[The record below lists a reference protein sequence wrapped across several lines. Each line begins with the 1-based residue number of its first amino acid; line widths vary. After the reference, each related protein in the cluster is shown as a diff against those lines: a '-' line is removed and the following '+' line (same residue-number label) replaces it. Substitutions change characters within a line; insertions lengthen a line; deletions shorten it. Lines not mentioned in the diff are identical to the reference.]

1 MPLLAKATTIA
12 LLQDAFQAAIEGLT
26 PRVTRGKD
34 TNRWKYYA
42 RPHNPLMGTRWF
54 RFEWERLPDP
64 GDGIQ
69 NNAVY
74 EVIVSC
80 VIVTDYGGVPHQDA
94 DAMVLDDFE
103 QLVIVLDALRPTT
116 DGLRRVLPISPNFTD
131 ESQDD
136 QAQVAHSFTV
146 RYLQTKVV

>member
-1 MPLLAKATTIA
+1 MPLLANPTTIA

-34 TNRWKYYA
+34 NNRWKYFE

-54 RFEWERLPDP
+54 RFEWERQPDP

-69 NNAVY
+69 THTIY
-74 EVIVSC
+74 EVLVSC
-80 VIVTDYGGVPHQDA
+80 VVVTDYGGVPVQDA

-103 QLVIVLDALRPTT
+103 QLTIVLDALRPTT
-116 DGLRRVLPISPNFTD
+116 DGLRRVLPGSPDFTD
-131 ESQDD
+131 DSKDD